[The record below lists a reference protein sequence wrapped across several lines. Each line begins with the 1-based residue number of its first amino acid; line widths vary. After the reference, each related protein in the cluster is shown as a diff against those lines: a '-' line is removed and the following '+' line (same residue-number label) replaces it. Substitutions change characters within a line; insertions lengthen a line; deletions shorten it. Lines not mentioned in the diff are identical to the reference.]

1 MEIDS
6 SFLAFPA
13 QAGTHLST
21 APKSGRNTKA
31 LPRVA
36 DPRRGTMDPGL
47 RRGGD
52 GRGGAGIHSQTVRR
66 GRIPRLLDP
75 AEVKKGWDELR
86 GRDAAGRFFAGV
98 NAFIVSGTK
107 GAGT

>member
-13 QAGTHLST
+13 QAGIHLST

-31 LPRVA
+31 LPRVT

-47 RRGGD
+47 RRGG
-52 GRGGAGIHSQTVRR
+52 
-66 GRIPRLLDP
+66 
-75 AEVKKGWDELR
+75 E
-86 GRDAAGRFFAGV
+86 
-98 NAFIVSGTK
+98 
-107 GAGT
+107 